1 MQNATELVKELQEMR
16 DSGFL
21 SDALLRH
28 AVKSIAR
35 GDGRFDWVG
44 VYLLRDTTDG
54 DQELW
59 LHNYVG
65 TPTEHARIPVG
76 EGVCGMAVAKGE
88 NMNVPD
94 VEAVD
99 NYIACDPETR
109 SELVVLIRAGDEIF
123 GQFDLDSNEPGAFTE
138 ADEEG
143 IQAVADKL
151 AEQIMAER
159 R

>member
-1 MQNATELVKELQEMR
+1 MLNATELVKELQEMR

-28 AVKSIAR
+28 AVKTIQKA
-35 GDGRFDWVG
+35 DGRFDWVG
-44 VYLLRDTTDG
+44 VYLLRDTDDG
-54 DQELW
+54 EQELW

-65 TPTEHARIPVG
+65 TPTEHSRIKVG

-88 NMNVPD
+88 NLNVPD
-94 VEAVD
+94 VSEVE
-99 NYIACDPETR
+99 NYIACDPETQ
-109 SELVVLIRAGDEIF
+109 SELVVLIRAGDDIF
-123 GQFDLDSNEPGAFTE
+123 GQFDLDSDESGAFTTE
-138 ADEEG
+138 DEEH